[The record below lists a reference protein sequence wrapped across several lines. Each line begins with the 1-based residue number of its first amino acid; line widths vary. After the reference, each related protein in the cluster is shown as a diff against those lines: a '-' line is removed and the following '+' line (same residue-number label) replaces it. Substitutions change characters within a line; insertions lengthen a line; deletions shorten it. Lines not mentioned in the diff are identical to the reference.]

1 MPLLLQTI
9 RDGSQAPSLLSQSM
23 PKGHYDI
30 PESQNSASGWQWV
43 VNAIYLP
50 IDTGVDTQIPKFRI
64 QILHFTLNMTS
75 PKQYRKKHASA
86 ARLHIIFAEGPQRSL
101 VSFCVTLATS
111 IMGRTLGAFF
121 ANLLNMGEA
130 PRTLSEDDFAKW
142 YSTLK
147 PPQATIVGEAL
158 PAGVPTMASRYGVFG
173 SKALMTG
180 VPGDEN
186 NNTKRLCGCLNRGQP
201 HLVKRQVSAKSSLT
215 LLQSS
220 SKDQKRLEYLL

>member
-1 MPLLLQTI
+1 MHIMLPAVDTVLDIARICRLFVEFFLPTGFVFFFCAFANLHCRCRCYCKQFGAI

-101 VSFCVTLATS
+101 VSFCVTLALAS
-111 IMGRTLGAFF
+111 
-121 ANLLNMGEA
+121 
-130 PRTLSEDDFAKW
+130 W
-142 YSTLK
+142 
-147 PPQATIVGEAL
+147 V
-158 PAGVPTMASRYGVFG
+158 VP
-173 SKALMTG
+173 LE
-180 VPGDEN
+180 P
-186 NNTKRLCGCLNRGQP
+186 
-201 HLVKRQVSAKSSLT
+201 SL
-215 LLQSS
+215 QI
-220 SKDQKRLEYLL
+220 Y

>member
-1 MPLLLQTI
+1 
-9 RDGSQAPSLLSQSM
+9 
-23 PKGHYDI
+23 
-30 PESQNSASGWQWV
+30 
-43 VNAIYLP
+43 
-50 IDTGVDTQIPKFRI
+50 
-64 QILHFTLNMTS
+64 
-75 PKQYRKKHASA
+75 
-86 ARLHIIFAEGPQRSL
+86 
-101 VSFCVTLATS
+101 
-111 IMGRTLGAFF
+111 MGRTLGAFF

-186 NNTKRLCGCLNRGQP
+186 NTPNACADAESRPAAPCEATGECQELSDLATK
-201 HLVKRQVSAKSSLT
+201 
-215 LLQSS
+215 SS